1 MCEQYQD
8 LFLIKILLKRN
19 LWSVNRIQDP
29 LTDTNTNVKK
39 AVQTPPK
46 WTPK

>member
-1 MCEQYQD
+1 MYEQYQD

-19 LWSVNRIQDP
+19 LWSVNRIQDL

-46 WTPK
+46 WTLK